1 MRIEL
6 YEIIQSQRNDAENQ
20 LKRQKRFKMIKRL
33 LSLAFGAAV
42 CLMLTAHPACAEE
55 TKAGAPVKQKV
66 ILDSDMV
73 ALFDDGIAMM
83 MLYRHPE
90 IDLMGVV
97 TVTGNSW
104 ANDGTAHLVRQ
115 LELIS
120 ALDKAP
126 TLAIGSHFPIRRAG
140 FTKELLKKELADYGD
155 VMDSYIG
162 AQETDNPSSW
172 QDAYKKIY
180 KKDPPAV
187 SIRNDG
193 VDYLIEM
200 AHKYPHQIKLVAIGP
215 ATNIAK
221 AVEKDPEVASLFDE
235 IIYMGGALWVK
246 GNAHEAAEF
255 NIWLDPESAKTAF
268 RAPFDNQL
276 FISLDVTDKTI
287 MNRER
292 FEAIRSHIKNPELLK
307 LFNSSFIAQRFEK
320 EKDFSWFVWDVIA
333 SAVTIDPSLITS
345 MRTAYI
351 DCVTVPGA
359 QYGRTVPYNKDEA
372 PEGTKPANIIIDIDQ
387 DRFWKMLYSSL
398 ESF

>member
-1 MRIEL
+1 MFL
-6 YEIIQSQRNDAENQ
+6 VSIIIHTAVSTGCGIKKQ
-20 LKRQKRFKMIKRL
+20 KKRFQMIRKL
-33 LSLAFGAAV
+33 LGLVLGATV
-42 CLMLTAHPACAEE
+42 CLMLTSHTVNAGEAETPAPA
-55 TKAGAPVKQKV
+55 AQKV

-90 IDLMGVV
+90 IDLLGVV

-115 LELIS
+115 LELIGG
-120 ALDKAP
+120 LEKAP
-126 TLAIGSHFPIRRAG
+126 TMAIGAQFPVRKAG
-140 FTKELLKKELADYGD
+140 FTKELLKKELADFGD

-162 AQETDNPSSW
+162 AQETENPKTW
-172 QDAYKKIY
+172 QEAYRNLY
-180 KKDPPAV
+180 KKDPPSV
-187 SIRNDG
+187 NVRNDG

-200 AHKYPHQIKLVAIGP
+200 AHKYPHQIKLIAIGP

-221 AVEKDPEVASLFDE
+221 AVEKDPEIASLFDE
-235 IIYMGGALWVK
+235 IIYMGGAFWVR

-255 NIWLDPESAKTAF
+255 NIWLDPESAKTAY
-268 RAPFDNQL
+268 RAPFDRQL

-287 MNRER
+287 MDRSR
-292 FEAIRSHIKNPELLK
+292 FEAIKSHIKNPELLK

-333 SAVTIDPSLITS
+333 SAVAIDPSLITS
-345 MRTAYI
+345 MHTAYI
-351 DCVTVPGA
+351 DCVAVPGA

-372 PEGTKPANIIIDIDQ
+372 PKGTRPADIVIDIDQ
-387 DRFWKMLYSSL
+387 DRFWKMLYTSL